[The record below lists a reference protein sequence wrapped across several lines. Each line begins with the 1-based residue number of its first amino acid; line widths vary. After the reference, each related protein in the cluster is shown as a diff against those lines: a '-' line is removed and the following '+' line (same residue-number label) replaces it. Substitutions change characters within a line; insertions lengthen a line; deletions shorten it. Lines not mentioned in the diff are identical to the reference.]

1 MVSIDGTQQQLSDHE
16 RRLTRLEDWTE
27 AAKEQIVQQQ
37 QQTNQVSGRI
47 DEALDQINRLYRSV
61 IVVGGGLVVALVGTI
76 ISLWVR

>member
-1 MVSIDGTQQQLSDHE
+1 MAMDGTQQQLSDHE
-16 RRLTRLEDWTE
+16 RRITRLEDWTE
-27 AAKEQIVQQQ
+27 AAKEQIAQQQ

>member
-1 MVSIDGTQQQLSDHE
+1 MAIDGAQQQLSDHE
-16 RRLTRLEDWTE
+16 RRITRLEDWTE
-27 AAKEQIVQQQ
+27 AAKEQIAQQQ

>member
-1 MVSIDGTQQQLSDHE
+1 MDVIQQQLTNHE
-16 RRLTRLEDWTE
+16 QRIIRLEDWTE
-27 AAKEQIVQQQ
+27 AAKEQIAQQQ

-61 IVVGGGLVVALVGTI
+61 IVVGGGLMAALVGTI

>member
-16 RRLTRLEDWTE
+16 RRITRLEDWTE
-27 AAKEQIVQQQ
+27 AAKEQIAQQQ

>member
-27 AAKEQIVQQQ
+27 AAKEQIAQQQ

>member
-27 AAKEQIVQQQ
+27 AAKEQIAQQQ

-61 IVVGGGLVVALVGTI
+61 IVVGSGLVVALVGTI

>member
-1 MVSIDGTQQQLSDHE
+1 MSIDGAQQQLSDHE
-16 RRLTRLEDWTE
+16 RRITRLEDWTE
-27 AAKEQIVQQQ
+27 AAKEQIAQQQ

>member
-1 MVSIDGTQQQLSDHE
+1 MSIDGTQQQLSDHE

-27 AAKEQIVQQQ
+27 AAKEQIAQQQ

>member
-1 MVSIDGTQQQLSDHE
+1 VSIDGTQQQLSDHE

-27 AAKEQIVQQQ
+27 AAKEQIAQQQ

>member
-27 AAKEQIVQQQ
+27 AAKEQIAQQQ

-61 IVVGGGLVVALVGTI
+61 IMVGGGLVVALVGTI

>member
-27 AAKEQIVQQQ
+27 AAKEQIAQQQ

-61 IVVGGGLVVALVGTI
+61 IVVGGRLVVALVGTI

>member
-16 RRLTRLEDWTE
+16 RRLTRLEDWTD
-27 AAKEQIVQQQ
+27 AAKEQIAQQQ

>member
-1 MVSIDGTQQQLSDHE
+1 MDAIQQQLTNHE
-16 RRLTRLEDWTE
+16 QRIIRLEDWTE
-27 AAKEQIVQQQ
+27 AAKEQIAQQQ

-61 IVVGGGLVVALVGTI
+61 IVVGGGLMAALVGTI